1 MEQNHWTLYVSAL
14 IQSGV
19 DTASDGLTP
28 LLNGG
33 SQFSVF
39 SSHNNISTSQLV
51 AAVASSEQHS
61 SASRGDGVFGSS
73 AVRAFDP
80 MVPAWPLGADNT
92 TDSPLRNGGVS
103 SALSEWQ

>member
-39 SSHNNISTSQLV
+39 SSQNNISTSQLV
-51 AAVASSEQHS
+51 AA
-61 SASRGDGVFGSS
+61 
-73 AVRAFDP
+73 
-80 MVPAWPLGADNT
+80 
-92 TDSPLRNGGVS
+92 
-103 SALSEWQ
+103 